1 MRVLIANAGDW
12 TFVNTVQFLV
22 AVGALA
28 TAIVA
33 VVALFLTRRSVKLA
47 QDELETTTAA
57 LESSVRPLLTFDKRA
72 FMRTVPAR
80 DLEPAIVSVPVRNV
94 GPGVAVVQ
102 DASLEMGAVT
112 HGWRTAD
119 LIIPAQDV
127 TLFEFNWDGQMSQE
141 VRATIRYTDLGGVHR
156 MMTAL
161 FGTVSSEDAY
171 RFRRVEVVEMEA
183 DGTMKNR
190 IGSSV

>member
-80 DLEPAIVSVPVRNV
+80 DSEPAIVSVPVRNV
-94 GPGVAVVQ
+94 GPRGGRGPGCLPGDGRR
-102 DASLEMGAVT
+102 DAWL
-112 HGWRTAD
+112 
-119 LIIPAQDV
+119 
-127 TLFEFNWDGQMSQE
+127 
-141 VRATIRYTDLGGVHR
+141 
-156 MMTAL
+156 
-161 FGTVSSEDAY
+161 
-171 RFRRVEVVEMEA
+171 A
-183 DGTMKNR
+183 DGR
-190 IGSSV
+190 PDHPGPGRDPL